1 MKKEEILEEIGLLR
15 DRLEKLD
22 MLFNMAETPEET
34 ESLIYEEKAVMLRYS
49 YILREAKKLGIRA
62 ERTDKEW
69 QKL

>member
-1 MKKEEILEEIGLLR
+1 MQREEILEEIGILT
-15 DRLEKLD
+15 DRLEKLN

-34 ESLIYEEKAVMLRYS
+34 EALIYEEKAVMLRYS
-49 YILREAKKLGIRA
+49 YVIREAKRLGITA

>member
-1 MKKEEILEEIGLLR
+1 MKKEEILEEISVLR

-22 MLFNMAETPEET
+22 ILFNMAETPEET

-49 YILREAKKLGIRA
+49 YVLREAKKLGITA

-69 QKL
+69 QKF

>member
-1 MKKEEILEEIGLLR
+1 MKREEILEEIGILR

-49 YILREAKKLGIRA
+49 YVLREAKKLGITA

>member
-1 MKKEEILEEIGLLR
+1 MKKEEILEEIGILR
-15 DRLEKLD
+15 GRLEKLD
-22 MLFNMAETPEET
+22 ILFNMAETPEET

-49 YILREAKKLGIRA
+49 YILREAKKLGIKA

>member
-1 MKKEEILEEIGLLR
+1 MKKEEILEEIGILK

-22 MLFNMAETPEET
+22 ILFNMAETPEET

>member
-22 MLFNMAETPEET
+22 VLFNMAETPEET
-34 ESLIYEEKAVMLRYS
+34 ESPIYEEKAVMLRYS
-49 YILREAKKLGIRA
+49 YVLKEAKKLGIRA
-62 ERTDKEW
+62 ERTDMEW

>member
-1 MKKEEILEEIGLLR
+1 MTKEEILEEIRILH

-22 MLFNMAETPEET
+22 VLFNMAETPEET

-49 YILREAKKLGIRA
+49 YVLREAKKLGIRA
-62 ERTDKEW
+62 ERTDMEW

>member
-1 MKKEEILEEIGLLR
+1 MKREEILEEIGILR

-22 MLFNMAETPEET
+22 MLFNMADTPEET

-49 YILREAKKLGIRA
+49 YVLREAKKLGITA

>member
-1 MKKEEILEEIGLLR
+1 MKKEEILEEIGILR
-15 DRLEKLD
+15 DRLGKLD
-22 MLFNMAETPEET
+22 ILFNMAETPEET

-49 YILREAKKLGIRA
+49 YILREAKKLGIKA

>member
-1 MKKEEILEEIGLLR
+1 MKKEEILEEIGILR

-22 MLFNMAETPEET
+22 ILFNMAETPEET

>member
-1 MKKEEILEEIGLLR
+1 MTKEEILEEIGILH

-49 YILREAKKLGIRA
+49 YVLREAKKLGIRA
-62 ERTDKEW
+62 ERTDREW

>member
-1 MKKEEILEEIGLLR
+1 MTKEEILEEIGILR

-22 MLFNMAETPEET
+22 ILFNMAETLEET

>member
-1 MKKEEILEEIGLLR
+1 MKKEEILEEIGILR

-22 MLFNMAETPEET
+22 ILFNMAETPEET

-49 YILREAKKLGIRA
+49 YILREAKKLGIKA

>member
-1 MKKEEILEEIGLLR
+1 MKREEILEEIGILR

-49 YILREAKKLGIRA
+49 YVLREAKKLGITA

-69 QKL
+69 QEL

>member
-1 MKKEEILEEIGLLR
+1 MKKEEILEEIGILR
-15 DRLEKLD
+15 DRLKKLD
-22 MLFNMAETPEET
+22 ILFNMAETPEET

>member
-1 MKKEEILEEIGLLR
+1 MKKEEILEEIGILR

-49 YILREAKKLGIRA
+49 YVLKEAKKLGIRA
-62 ERTDKEW
+62 ERADKEW

>member
-1 MKKEEILEEIGLLR
+1 MKKEEILEEIGILK

-22 MLFNMAETPEET
+22 ILFNMAETPEET

-49 YILREAKKLGIRA
+49 YILREAKKLGIKA

>member
-1 MKKEEILEEIGLLR
+1 MKKEEILEEIGILK

-22 MLFNMAETPEET
+22 ILFNLAETPEET

-49 YILREAKKLGIRA
+49 YILREAKKLGIKA